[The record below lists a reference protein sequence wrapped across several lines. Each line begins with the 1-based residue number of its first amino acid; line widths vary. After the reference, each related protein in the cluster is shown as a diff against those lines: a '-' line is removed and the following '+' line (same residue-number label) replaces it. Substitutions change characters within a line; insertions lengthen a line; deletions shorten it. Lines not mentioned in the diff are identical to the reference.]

1 MNKRVRNSVMILMKK
16 TLGQVLKDRR
26 ALLGLTQREL
36 ALKLGVKPSH
46 VAYLETNRRGPSL
59 GLLSRIADVLGLPK
73 ESLFV
78 LAHPEAS
85 SLLGAPRDV
94 APRQE
99 QDQAWQEFAGNEALL
114 ARHQVMP
121 RELKVLSQVNLL
133 GKITAPRQFVFIL
146 NAIRQAVEEGETPL
160 GPLPPFLH

>member
-1 MNKRVRNSVMILMKK
+1 MTKK
-16 TLGQVLKDRR
+16 TLGEVLKDRR
-26 ALLGLTQREL
+26 AMLCLTQREL

-46 VAYLETNRRGPSL
+46 IAYLEKDRRRPSL

-85 SLLGAPRDV
+85 SLLGTPSKAVTQQAP
-94 APRQE
+94 
-99 QDQAWQEFAGNEALL
+99 DQAWQEFAGNEALL
-114 ARHQVMP
+114 ARHQIKP

-146 NAIRQAVEEGETPL
+146 NAIRQAVEEEEFS
-160 GPLPPFLH
+160 LP

>member
-1 MNKRVRNSVMILMKK
+1 MKK
-16 TLGQVLKDRR
+16 TLGDVLKGGR
-26 ALLGLTQREL
+26 ADLRLTQREL

-46 VAYLETNRRGPSL
+46 VAYLESNRRRPSL

-73 ESLFV
+73 ESLLV

-85 SLLGAPRDV
+85 SLLGTRRNA

-99 QDQAWQEFAGNEALL
+99 QDQAWQQFAGNKGLL
-114 ARHQVMP
+114 ARHQVKP

-133 GKITAPRQFVFIL
+133 GKIAAPRQFVFIL
-146 NAIRQAVEEGETPL
+146 NAIRQAVEEEEPPL
-160 GPLPPFLH
+160 G